1 MPRSPRAGSEK
12 LPLPKGIH
20 RIAQSIQPFRQNV
33 LLQRLVALYAVVW
46 LVTAIRPFNRQDW
59 ILENLPVFVAVSAL
73 VATYRKFQFSNL
85 SYILLTL
92 FLMLHA
98 VGAHFTYTEM
108 PLGNW
113 LRDVLQLSRNHYDR
127 VVHFSFGLLIAYPL
141 REGLAHVGGLRAEW
155 SYIVTVHVVIAWSGF
170 YEILEAIVARLVNP
184 ELGAAY
190 NGIQGDVWDAQKDMG
205 LALAGAILCMA
216 VTAALQW
223 KSSLLSGADRAP
235 SQDRM

>member
-12 LPLPKGIH
+12 LPLPIPALGEGIH

-59 ILENLPVFVAVSAL
+59 ILENLPVFVAVPAL
-73 VATYRKFQFSNL
+73 VA
-85 SYILLTL
+85 
-92 FLMLHA
+92 
-98 VGAHFTYTEM
+98 
-108 PLGNW
+108 
-113 LRDVLQLSRNHYDR
+113 
-127 VVHFSFGLLIAYPL
+127 
-141 REGLAHVGGLRAEW
+141 
-155 SYIVTVHVVIAWSGF
+155 
-170 YEILEAIVARLVNP
+170 
-184 ELGAAY
+184 